1 MGKGTWKPGRH
12 VLGSV
17 NAKLKIPGA
26 CRCAAQTGGDE
37 SGEGERDVQLGEGG
51 QVACIAT
58 QTLTF
63 CLETRR
69 YWRTLNR

>member
-37 SGEGERDVQLGEGG
+37 SGEGERDVQLGGGGRLHASPLKLWLSVWKPEGTG
-51 QVACIAT
+51 E
-58 QTLTF
+58 L
-63 CLETRR
+63 
-69 YWRTLNR
+69 